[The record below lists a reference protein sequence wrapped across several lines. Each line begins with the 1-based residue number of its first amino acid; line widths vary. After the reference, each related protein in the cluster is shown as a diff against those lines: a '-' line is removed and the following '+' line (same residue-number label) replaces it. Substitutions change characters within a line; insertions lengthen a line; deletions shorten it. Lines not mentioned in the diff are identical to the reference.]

1 MRNKHYPEITQRTSY
16 DLRHDTFGISSTKIL
31 LCAEP
36 SFHFLGVVKIFPLIL
51 STNNMILHGEVSWF
65 REHVA
70 ITVFGYEDKF
80 KHWMN
85 INVFESFSVL
95 YFGAFAHYWY
105 YN

>member
-1 MRNKHYPEITQRTSY
+1 
-16 DLRHDTFGISSTKIL
+16 
-31 LCAEP
+31 
-36 SFHFLGVVKIFPLIL
+36 
-51 STNNMILHGEVSWF
+51 MILHGEVSWF
-65 REHVA
+65 REHVV